1 MYSKK
6 IKALHDEYN
15 ELIDFCRLNDQVSF
29 EMYIRSTKSRI
40 FKAQTVKV

>member
-15 ELIDFCRLNDQVSF
+15 ELIDFCRSNNQVSF
-29 EMYIRSTKSRI
+29 EMYINNTNVIK
-40 FKAQTVKV
+40 FH